1 MKFIKK
7 NIDALEP
14 RDSKYY
20 VMDDALEDFGI
31 KVYPSGKKSFIVRL
45 RFGTSKKEKVIK
57 DITLTTVSDARR
69 TAGDYINQ
77 YKKGIDVTKEEKKQV
92 VKNKSLKKCVEGYL
106 KTVKK
111 GTHKSVLE
119 SKKIWEDHG
128 WLDKPIRNI
137 TSLMVLRLYD
147 ERVKIS
153 FHGARQEAAYLRA
166 IWNQNKKELNLD
178 DPPTLI
184 LNEDRKEWNKK
195 TTKHRRLDHET
206 AIEWGKAIETVSVRD
221 KSMFKL
227 VYFTGLRASE
237 AMNLEWDNINFKN
250 TSLHIPDT
258 KNGKPLDIPLNS
270 QAITVLESIKS
281 GKYKHKKYIFPQVGN
296 DGSVSPMKYYSKSL
310 AKLRTQGVNWSPHDS
325 RRGFINAGGVT
336 GCNSYMV
343 KQLVNHTDSAEAHD
357 GYHYYTLGELRPAT
371 QTIGDHLNNQLSSSN
386 VVEFKKKA

>member
-45 RFGTSKKEKVIK
+45 RFGSSKKEKVIK
-57 DITLTTVSDARR
+57 DITLTSISDARR
-69 TAGDYINQ
+69 TAGEYIDQ
-77 YKKGIDVTKEEKKQV
+77 YKKGVDVTKEEKKKV
-92 VKNKSLKKCVEGYL
+92 VKNKSLKKCIEDYL
-106 KTVKK
+106 KTVKT
-111 GTHKSVLE
+111 GTHKSVNEAKL
-119 SKKIWEDHG
+119 IWD
-128 WLDKPIRNI
+128 DKPLRNI
-137 TSLMVLRLYD
+137 SSLMVLKLYD

-178 DPPTLI
+178 DSPTLI
-184 LNEDRKEWNKK
+184 LNEDRKGWNKK

-206 AIEWGKAIETVSVRD
+206 AIEWSKAIETVSTRD

-227 VYFTGLRASE
+227 VYFTGLRAGE
-237 AMNLEWDNINFKN
+237 AMSLEWDNINFKN

-270 QAITVLESIKS
+270 QAIAVLESIKS
-281 GKYKHKKYIFPQVGN
+281 GKYKHKKYIFPQVDQKGK
-296 DGSVSPMKYYSKSL
+296 VTAMKYYSKSL
-310 AKLRTQGVNWSPHDS
+310 AKLKKQGVNWSPHDS

-343 KQLVNHTDSAEAHD
+343 KQLVNHTDSTEAHD

-386 VVEFKKKA
+386 VVVEFKKKA